1 MCDHCP
7 NIIFKNLLLPLK
19 ISHNHKFSQGNNT
32 LEERCFVDPT
42 YKYIQI
48 PCYHQF
54 LFPFFLLLTLSII
67 KRNTTPPPFY
77 ALYHPTPSLTNLSSL
92 FSIEHQRR
100 TTNGSKNKFRIYM
113 IYFYS
118 WGLLLHM
125 STTEEPLF
133 CINNEV
139 QLLKVNDLRTHHF
152 LNW

>member
-1 MCDHCP
+1 MFCRPYLQIYPDP
-7 NIIFKNLLLPLK
+7 MLSSILVPL
-19 ISHNHKFSQGNNT
+19 
-32 LEERCFVDPT
+32 
-42 YKYIQI
+42 
-48 PCYHQF
+48 
-54 LFPFFLLLTLSII
+54 FLLLTLSII